1 MIPDL
6 FGLALNLGGLG
17 LRGFGLLGSGIGGFG
32 LQGVGLLGS
41 ALNALPQ
48 DAGLESRD
56 WGSGPIIYPNGNCA
70 CQQ

>member
-1 MIPDL
+1 LVPDL
-6 FGLALNLGGLG
+6 FGLALNLGELG
-17 LRGFGLLGSGIGGFG
+17 LRGFGLLGSGLGGFG

-56 WGSGPIIYPNGNCA
+56 WGPGPIIYPNGNCV
-70 CQQ
+70 CSQ